1 VALEKRDGNLYYY
14 RSVRRGGQVRRV
26 YMGSGELARIA
37 HERDVMNQAVED
49 ERRQEERRSLEEL
62 EALASVVRE
71 LDEGAEVLTSSC
83 LVAAGYHR
91 HKGEWRLRRG
101 QHG

>member
-1 VALEKRDGNLYYY
+1 
-14 RSVRRGGQVRRV
+14 
-26 YMGSGELARIA
+26 MGSGELARIA
-37 HERDVMNQAVED
+37 HERDVMKKAVED

-71 LDEGAEVLTSSC
+71 LDEGAEVLTSAC

-101 QHG
+101 RHG